1 MIAMIAEAGSGV
13 RQRGRLEAS
22 EIASDTGKIMHY
34 WRAMRPQQWIK
45 NAFVWA
51 GFLFA
56 HAWHDTSLAM
66 HVAAAFAAFCL
77 LASAVYVGNDW
88 IDRDADRLHP
98 VKRGRPIAAGRI
110 SFAAAASMSIAL
122 ALAALALGAW
132 VGVELLAVLIA
143 YILVNIAYSLGLKRM
158 VIIDVIAVALGFLLR
173 LLAGTLGVGIPPSPW
188 LLMCGLMLTLLLG
201 FGKRRAELSALTA
214 DSGRAVLAEYS
225 PALLDRLIT
234 VCVSG
239 TLISYS
245 LYTISPQTIALH
257 GSANLVYTVPI
268 VTYGLFRYLY
278 LLDRQHAAEDPSRL
292 MLTDH
297 HLQGAALAWLA
308 AVVWVLTHGS

>member
-1 MIAMIAEAGSGV
+1 
-13 RQRGRLEAS
+13 
-22 EIASDTGKIMHY
+22 MHY

-51 GFLFA
+51 GLLFS
-56 HAWHDTSLAM
+56 HAWHDASLAM
-66 HVAAAFAAFCL
+66 NVAAAFAAFCL
-77 LASAVYVGNDW
+77 VASAVYIGNDW
-88 IDRDADRLHP
+88 IDRDADRAHP
-98 VKRGRPIAAGRI
+98 VKRSRPIASGRI
-110 SFAAAASMSIAL
+110 PLAAATWMSIAL

-132 VGVELLAVLIA
+132 VSAELVA
-143 YILVNIAYSLGLKRM
+143 ILVAYVLLNIAYSLGLKHM
-158 VIIDVIAVALGFLLR
+158 VIIDVIAVAVGFLLR

-201 FGKRRAELSALTA
+201 FGKRRAEIAEVESGG
-214 DSGRAVLAEYS
+214 GRAVLDDYS
-225 PALLDRLIT
+225 PALLDRLVT

-245 LYTISPQTIALH
+245 LYTISPQTIILH

-268 VTYGLFRYLY
+268 VTYALFRYLY
-278 LLDRQHAAEDPSRL
+278 LLDRQRAAEDPSRL

-297 HLQGAALAWLA
+297 HLQGAAMAWLA
-308 AVVWVLTHGS
+308 AVIWALTGGSY

>member
-1 MIAMIAEAGSGV
+1 MRSGIMSHDEFTNHVCTGAARNRRDGLNAM
-13 RQRGRLEAS
+13 
-22 EIASDTGKIMHY
+22 IMHY
-34 WRAMRPQQWIK
+34 WRALRPQQWVK

-56 HAWHDTSLAM
+56 REWQDSTLAAR
-66 HVAAAFAAFCL
+66 VAVSFAAFCL
-77 LASAVYVGNDW
+77 VASAVYVANDW
-88 IDRDADRLHP
+88 ADRDGDRAHP
-98 VKRGRPIAAGRI
+98 VKRDRPIAARRIHGRG
-110 SFAAAASMSIAL
+110 AAVMGVL
-122 ALAALALGAW
+122 LLAAGFVLAAW
-132 VGVELLAVLIA
+132 VGLGLVAVLGA
-143 YILVNIAYSLGLKRM
+143 YVALNGAYSLGLKQV
-158 VIIDVIAVALGFLLR
+158 VIVDVIAVALGFLLR
-173 LLAGTLGVGIPPSPW
+173 LLAGTVGVGIAPSPW

-201 FGKRRAELSALTA
+201 FGKRRAELAAVATDA
-214 DSGRAVLAEYS
+214 GRSVLASYS

-268 VTYGLFRYLY
+268 VTYALFRYLY
-278 LLDRQHAAEDPSRL
+278 LLDRHHAAEDPARL

-297 HLQGAALAWLA
+297 HLQIAALIWLA
-308 AVVWVLTHGS
+308 AVIWILH